1 MMKSALFYSVFVIF
15 FLPGHGLACNSY
27 SGVWAQAPKL
37 DTIPLS
43 ERFDEPL
50 SGAVRQNEAP
60 NPTFRQRATDRKVIP
75 IETIETDTAYRSL
88 QEIPEGYN
96 GFKIEIM
103 STAIPLPPDHD
114 LFFQHGN
121 ITLEELGEGQFSYLI
136 GHFEEQAKAE
146 TFRASFLEGRYPDS
160 KVVGYIEGQRQ
171 FKAAPKEE

>member
-15 FLPGHGLACNSY
+15 FLPEQGLACNSQA
-27 SGVWAQAPKL
+27 GIWVQAPVA

-50 SGAVRQNEAP
+50 SGAVRQDEA
-60 NPTFRQRATDRKVIP
+60 RQPAFQQRNADRKVIP
-75 IETIETDTAYRSL
+75 IETIETDTAYRNL
-88 QEIPEGYN
+88 QEIPEGYT
-96 GFKIEIM
+96 GFKIELM
-103 STAIPLPPDHD
+103 ATAMPLPPDHD

-121 ITLEELGEGQFSYLI
+121 ITLEELGEDEFSYLI

-146 TFRASFLEGRYPDS
+146 MFRASFLEGRYPDS

>member
-15 FLPGHGLACNSY
+15 FLPEQGLACY
-27 SGVWAQAPKL
+27 SQSVFWAQMPVV
-37 DTIPLS
+37 DTIPLT

-50 SGAVRQNEAP
+50 SGAVRQNEDRKPA
-60 NPTFRQRATDRKVIP
+60 FQQRATDRKVIP
-75 IETIETDTAYRSL
+75 VETIETDTAYRNL
-88 QEIPEGYN
+88 QEIPEGYT

-103 STAIPLPPDHD
+103 ATAILLPPDHD

-121 ITLEELGEGQFSYLI
+121 ITLEELGEDQFSYLI

-146 TFRASFLEGRYPDS
+146 TFRTSFLEGRYPDS

>member
-15 FLPGHGLACNSY
+15 FLPDQGLAF
-27 SGVWAQAPKL
+27 SGCPGSGAQISAV

-50 SGAVRQNEAP
+50 SGAVRQNEDRQPA
-60 NPTFRQRATDRKVIP
+60 FQQRANDRKVIP
-75 IETIETDTAYRSL
+75 IETIETDTAYRNL

-103 STAIPLPPDHD
+103 STAMPLPPDHD

-121 ITLEELGEGQFSYLI
+121 ITLEELGEGEFSYLI

-146 TFRASFLEGRYPDS
+146 SFRAAFLEGRYPAS

-171 FKAAPKEE
+171 FKAVPKEE